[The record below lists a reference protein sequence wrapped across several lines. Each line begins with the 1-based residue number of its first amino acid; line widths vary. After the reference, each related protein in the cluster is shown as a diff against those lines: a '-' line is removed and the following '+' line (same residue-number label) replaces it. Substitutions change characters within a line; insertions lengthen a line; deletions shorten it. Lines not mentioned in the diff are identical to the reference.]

1 MGRGWTVRSDAAYT
15 AAHWSSGLTNC
26 AASFTC
32 TPEGVKPRHDNRDR
46 TMAGRLQ
53 GKSALV
59 TAAGQGMGRAAAIA
73 FAREGARVTATD
85 LKPDLLQGLPARVAT
100 RALDVL
106 DDDAVERAVRDLG
119 ATDILFNCA
128 GYVHQGTILDC
139 TVADWDFSFD
149 LNVRSMFVL
158 SKAMLPKMIAAGGG
172 VILNMASVLGAH
184 KAAPNRLAYAASKAA
199 VVGFT
204 RALAIDHVKQGI
216 RVNCVCPGTV
226 DTPSLGDR
234 INAFSDPAQ
243 ARKDFIARQPMGRL
257 ANAEEIAETFV
268 YLVSDESS
276 FMTGQ
281 AIFVDGGM
289 SL

>member
-1 MGRGWTVRSDAAYT
+1 MADRLKGKT
-15 AAHWSSGLTNC
+15 ALI
-26 AASFTC
+26 
-32 TPEGVKPRHDNRDR
+32 
-46 TMAGRLQ
+46 
-53 GKSALV
+53 
-59 TAAGQGMGRAAAIA
+59 TAAGQGMGRAAALA
-73 FAREGARVTATD
+73 FAREGAKVLATD
-85 LKPDLLQGLPARVAT
+85 LDTNLLEALRDNPAIRTA
-100 RALDVL
+100 RLDVT
-106 DDDAVERAVRDLG
+106 DEAMVNDFVARADAV
-119 ATDILFNCA
+119 DILFNCA
-128 GYVHQGTILDC
+128 GWVHQGSLAEC
-139 TVADWDFSFD
+139 TPADWDKSFD
-149 LNVRSMFVL
+149 VNVRSMFLVT
-158 SKAMLPKMIAAGGG
+158 KAMLPKMVANGGG
-172 VILNMASVLGAH
+172 VILNMASVLGSH

-199 VVGFT
+199 VDGFT

-234 INAFSDPAQ
+234 INAFADPVQ

-257 ANAEEIAETFV
+257 ATAEEIAETFV

>member
-1 MGRGWTVRSDAAYT
+1 MATPSSRLKGKT
-15 AAHWSSGLTNC
+15 ALI
-26 AASFTC
+26 
-32 TPEGVKPRHDNRDR
+32 
-46 TMAGRLQ
+46 
-53 GKSALV
+53 
-59 TAAGQGMGRAAAIA
+59 TATGQGMGRAAALA
-73 FAREGARVTATD
+73 FAREGAKVIATD
-85 LKPDLLQGLPARVAT
+85 VKQELLDGFKGVPGISTRV
-100 RALDVL
+100 LDVL
-106 DDDAVERAVRDLG
+106 DAAAIDACVADVGAV
-119 ATDILFNCA
+119 DILFNCA
-128 GYVHQGTILDC
+128 GYVHQGSILDC
-139 TVADWDFSFD
+139 TTRDWDFSFE

-158 SKAMLPKMIAAGGG
+158 TKAMLPKMIANGGG

-199 VVGFT
+199 VAGFT
-204 RALAIDHVKQGI
+204 RALAIDHVKQNI

-234 INAFSDPAQ
+234 INAFSDPVQ

-257 ANAEEIAETFV
+257 AVAEEIAETFV

>member
-1 MGRGWTVRSDAAYT
+1 
-15 AAHWSSGLTNC
+15 
-26 AASFTC
+26 
-32 TPEGVKPRHDNRDR
+32 
-46 TMAGRLQ
+46 MAGRLQ

-59 TAAGQGMGRAAAIA
+59 TAAGQGMGRAAVLA
-73 FAREGARVTATD
+73 FAREGARVIATD
-85 LKPDLLQGLPARVAT
+85 LRGELLVELPAGIAMQG
-100 RALDVL
+100 LDVL
-106 DDDAVERAVRDLG
+106 DDAAVQAFVAQIGAV
-119 ATDILFNCA
+119 DILFNCA
-128 GYVHQGTILDC
+128 GYVHQGTILEC
-139 TVADWDFSFD
+139 SVADWDFSFD

-158 SKAMLPKMIAAGGG
+158 SKAMLPQMIAAGGG

-199 VVGFT
+199 VAGFT

-234 INAFSDPAQ
+234 INAFTDPVQ

-257 ANAEEIAETFV
+257 ATAEEIAETFV

>member
-1 MGRGWTVRSDAAYT
+1 
-15 AAHWSSGLTNC
+15 
-26 AASFTC
+26 
-32 TPEGVKPRHDNRDR
+32 
-46 TMAGRLQ
+46 MAGRLQ
-53 GKSALV
+53 GRSALV
-59 TAAGQGMGRAAAIA
+59 TAAGQGMGRAAALA

-85 LKPDLLQGLPARVAT
+85 LKPELLAQLPAGVVT
-100 RALDVL
+100 NALDVL
-106 DDDAVERAVRDLG
+106 DDGAVQEFVKRLG
-119 ATDILFNCA
+119 AVDILFNCA
-128 GYVHQGTILDC
+128 GTVHQGTILDC
-139 TVADWDFSFD
+139 SIDDWDFSFD

-158 SKAMLPKMIAAGGG
+158 VKAMLPQMIAAGGG

-199 VVGFT
+199 VAGFT
-204 RALAIDHVKQGI
+204 RALAIDHVKEGI

-234 INAFSDPAQ
+234 IQAFADPMQ

-257 ANAEEIAETFV
+257 ATAEEIAETFV